1 MMRKR
6 IERGGALLLGFAV
19 VLSAMILPEVYAAE
33 AVDTQRECSITF
45 SVSSTD
51 YAEELAGAQIPVDLY
66 KVASIDVSG
75 NYTAEGS
82 FAELDLSF
90 TENDDTAAA
99 VWEER
104 AADAVGMIGDTAP
117 TAEVSVVN
125 GTAEADGLAA
135 GMYLV
140 VAEETSTDYYNYSFA
155 PYLISLPDNDYY
167 DGGSD
172 AWIYDV
178 QVGLKPEQTERYGSL
193 QINKTLVGQNITMGD
208 KATFVFQIDIRTP
221 KGETDQKLAS
231 IDFIGGAA
239 SGSAVVD
246 EIPAGSQVTVTE
258 IYSGAAYELTASEGN
273 AVITADETVSTSFTN
288 EHNGSWNGGYGV
300 VNNYSPDEN
309 GQYVWTSSAAEN

>member
-117 TAEVSVVN
+117 TAEISVVN

-193 QINKTLVGQNITMGD
+193 QINKTLTGQNVSMGSEASFIFQVDIT
-208 KATFVFQIDIRTP
+208 TP
-221 KGETDQKLAS
+221 KGETDMKLVS
-231 IDFIGGAA
+231 IDFTDGAA
-239 SGSAVVD
+239 SASAVID

-258 IYSGAAYELTASEGN
+258 VYSGAGYELTASDGN
-273 AVITADETVSTSFTN
+273 AVITADEIASTSFTN
-288 EHNGSWNGGYGV
+288 EYNGSWNGGYGV